1 MSIESQYE
9 REERDIQEQ
18 HACGEISAEECNR
31 LLRELWRDYHAAA
44 QESAQEAYDNEM
56 ERW

>member
-18 HACGEISAEECNR
+18 HACGEISAEVCNR
-31 LLRELWRDYHAAA
+31 LIQELWRDYRAAA
-44 QESAQEAYDNEM
+44 QEAAQEAYEEEI

>member
-9 REERDIQEQ
+9 REENYILE
-18 HACGEISAEECNR
+18 CEESGEISHAEAAKQ
-31 LLRELWRDYHAAA
+31 LRDLQRDYRAAA
-44 QESAQEAYDNEM
+44 EDAAQGAYEQEL